1 MHMKT
6 QKKFKSKWGFLL
18 TSVGSAVGMANVWG
32 FPYKVSSNGGGSFL
46 IYYLLFIALFSYV
59 GLSAEYA
66 IGRRAETGTLGAY
79 EYAFRSNKMHGL
91 GKFIGYLPLLGSICI
106 SIGYAVIISYIL
118 KSLVDSFTGTLMTVN
133 TLAWFQSFALE
144 GFKVLPYHVI
154 VVLITLLTCITGAHS
169 IEKANKIMMPL
180 FFVLFVFLAIRVAL
194 LPNALEGYKFI
205 FTPNPAELTDPNTI
219 VNAMGQAFF
228 SLSITGSGMIVC
240 GAYLSKEEDIIS
252 GAKQTAIFDTIAA
265 LVAALVMIP
274 ALFAF
279 QQDQV
284 GGPDLL
290 FVILP
295 KILQEIQGGQ
305 IFAIVLFVA
314 VLFGGI
320 SSLQNMYEVVC
331 ESILHRHPKLSRKL
345 VLLMIGLVSFIPGI
359 FMEDIVHW
367 GPWMDLISIYIIPLG
382 ATLGAISWFW
392 ILKKDE
398 LLDEINT
405 GIGGKKPYGNT
416 WYALGKYLYVP
427 LSILLCLIAL
437 IFKIAF

>member
-1 MHMKT
+1 MKK
-6 QKKFKSKWGFLL
+6 QHKFNSKWGFLL

-46 IYYLLFIALFSYV
+46 IYYLIFIALFSYV

-79 EYAFRSNKMHGL
+79 EYAFRSKGVKGL
-91 GKFIGYLPLLGSICI
+91 GRYVGLLPLLGSICI
-106 SIGYAVIISYIL
+106 SIGYAVIISYIF
-118 KSLVDSFTGTLMTVN
+118 KSLVDSFTGTLMTAN
-133 TLAWFQSFALE
+133 TQAWFQSFAFE
-144 GFKVLPYHVI
+144 GFQVLPYHFIVI
-154 VVLITLLTCITGAHS
+154 AITLLTCITGAHS
-169 IEKANKIMMPL
+169 IEKANKVMMPL
-180 FFVLFVFLAIRVAL
+180 FFVLFVFLAIRVAM
-194 LPNALEGYKFI
+194 LPNAIQGYKFI
-205 FTPNPAELTDPNTI
+205 FTPDLKELTDPTTI

-240 GAYLSKEEDIIS
+240 GAYLSKEEDIVK
-252 GAKQTAIFDTIAA
+252 GAKETALFDTIAA
-265 LVAALVMIP
+265 FVAALVMIP

-279 QQDQV
+279 QEEQV

-305 IFAIVLFVA
+305 IFAIILFIA

-331 ESILHRHPKLSRKL
+331 ESILHRFPKLSRKF
-345 VLLMIGLVSFIPGI
+345 VLLLIGLVSFIPGV
-359 FMEDIVHW
+359 FMEDIAHW
-367 GPWMDLISIYIIPLG
+367 GPWMDLISIYIIPIG

-392 ILKKDE
+392 VLKKEE
-398 LLDEINT
+398 LMDEINT
-405 GIGGKKPYGNT
+405 GLDGKRPYGKT
-416 WYALGKYLYVP
+416 WYNLGRYVYVP
-427 LSILLCLIAL
+427 LSILLCIIAL
-437 IFKIAF
+437 VFKIAF